1 MKYVYIPESM
11 VPALRAAGLTLTG
24 AEDVKKLTS
33 VDFLAGILS
42 PADVAF
48 YWYANMYNATYIP
61 LPITASLE
69 SAVKEVLDPTS
80 AVNATDARWAAIRAK
95 FQDYVLNESAPFVP
109 LEGKRLFVSLL
120 DENTIL
126 LTHVDGAVESER
138 DMYDRVIRTLHAL
151 IPFEA
156 LANFPLFGAY
166 LTATQTALHDES
178 AQTP

>member
-48 YWYANMYNATYIP
+48 YWYANIYTSGYLP
-61 LPITASLE
+61 LPLTASME

-80 AVNATDARWAAIRAK
+80 ANNATDSRWAAIKAK
-95 FQDYVLNESAPFVP
+95 FQDYVLNKSAPFVP
-109 LEGKRLFVSLL
+109 MEGKRLYVSLL
-120 DENTIL
+120 DENTVMLSHI
-126 LTHVDGAVESER
+126 DGPTETER

-166 LTATQTALHDES
+166 LTATQRDLHGS
-178 AQTP
+178 